1 MVRACSYEV
10 GGDVTNPRLANLIER
25 AKVAS
30 VPKVRDF
37 PTVPCICFCFRDSD
51 LDFVILCFQSI
62 IERAVAKG
70 LGLGKGGEEVFNPPP
85 NSLHSSTIETPL
97 NFHAIRL

>member
-1 MVRACSYEV
+1 MVRACSFEV

-37 PTVPCICFCFRDSD
+37 PTAPCMCFCFTR
-51 LDFVILCFQSI
+51 
-62 IERAVAKG
+62 
-70 LGLGKGGEEVFNPPP
+70 
-85 NSLHSSTIETPL
+85 
-97 NFHAIRL
+97 

>member
-30 VPKVRDF
+30 VPKVYLQHSSLTINF
-37 PTVPCICFCFRDSD
+37 
-51 LDFVILCFQSI
+51 FVILTVTTQSI

-70 LGLGKGGEEVFNPPP
+70 LGLGKGGEEVCCASNMVSCFTAHDGPTH
-85 NSLHSSTIETPL
+85 LCYML
-97 NFHAIRL
+97 AQ

>member
-37 PTVPCICFCFRDSD
+37 PTAPCMCFCFTR
-51 LDFVILCFQSI
+51 
-62 IERAVAKG
+62 
-70 LGLGKGGEEVFNPPP
+70 
-85 NSLHSSTIETPL
+85 
-97 NFHAIRL
+97 